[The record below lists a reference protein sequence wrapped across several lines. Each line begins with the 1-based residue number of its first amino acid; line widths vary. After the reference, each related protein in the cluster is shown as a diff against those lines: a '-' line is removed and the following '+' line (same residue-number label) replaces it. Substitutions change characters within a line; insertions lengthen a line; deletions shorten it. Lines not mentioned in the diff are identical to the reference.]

1 MKDLFGKA
9 LYNHFKGISKEDL
22 RTETSIS
29 EEDILPMSYL
39 FRGYD
44 QMPPIE
50 QKALELC
57 HGAILDI
64 GAGSGSHSLY
74 LQEVQHM
81 DVTALDISKGSIR
94 SCQERGV
101 LKTIHK
107 DVFQLESAT
116 FDTLLMLMNGS
127 GIFAKYEN
135 VSNKLK
141 QLKSLSKPGGQ
152 ILIDSS
158 DIIYMFDQ
166 DEDGGH
172 WVSTENDYY
181 GELEY
186 TIKYQGESETTT
198 WLFLD
203 FNSLD
208 ILSQSAGFH
217 CELIKQGDHFD
228 YLAKL
233 TVK

>member
-1 MKDLFGKA
+1 
-9 LYNHFKGISKEDL
+9 
-22 RTETSIS
+22 
-29 EEDILPMSYL
+29 
-39 FRGYD
+39 
-44 QMPPIE
+44 
-50 QKALELC
+50 
-57 HGAILDI
+57 
-64 GAGSGSHSLY
+64 
-74 LQEVQHM
+74 M
-81 DVTALDISKGSIR
+81 DVTALDISKGSIQ
-94 SCQERGV
+94 CCLERGI

-107 DVFQLESAT
+107 DVFQFESAT

-135 VSNKLK
+135 VSSKLK
-141 QLKSLSKPGGQ
+141 QLKSLLKPGGQ